1 LHVVISMLK
10 RVAQRAFAFKFT
22 PFAARQREML
32 AAQPA
37 FCQDTKGFINK
48 LSGMRNQS
56 VFGINKARVDK
67 QHAQHKLTARERV
80 ELLLDPGSF
89 REFDQLM
96 VHRCQDFGMNNE
108 HLPGDGVVTG
118 QGLINGRLAFV
129 FSMDFT
135 VYGGSLSET
144 FAQKICK
151 VMEKAMLVGAP
162 VIGLN
167 DSGGARIQEGVASL
181 AGYADIFH
189 RNVQASGW
197 VPQLSLIMGPCA
209 GGAVYS
215 PALTD
220 FIFMVKQSSNMFVTG
235 PEVVKAVTHED
246 IDKEG
251 LGGAKVHTTKSGV
264 AHLAVDNDLEG
275 IAAIRTLF
283 DFLPLSCKEKPPV
296 KKTSD
301 PSTRQIAALDNI
313 VPEDPNKPYDM
324 RTVIKLVS
332 DEEHFFE
339 IMPNYARSI
348 IVGFG
353 RMGGKTVGFVANN
366 PSALAGVLDSKSSIK
381 GARFIRFCDAFNIP
395 LVTFEDVPG
404 FLPGVHEE
412 HGGIITHGAKIL
424 YAFSEA
430 TVPKITFIT
439 RKAYGG
445 AYCVMS
451 SKHIGADYN
460 YAWPTAEIAVM
471 GAKGAC
477 EIIFRGK
484 NVEQETKKYEEKFAN
499 PLVAAQRGFIDDII
513 TPRTTRQRIIE
524 DLKALEGKKV
534 DWMPKR
540 HGNIPL

>member
-1 LHVVISMLK
+1 
-10 RVAQRAFAFKFT
+10 
-22 PFAARQREML
+22 
-32 AAQPA
+32 
-37 FCQDTKGFINK
+37 
-48 LSGMRNQS
+48 MRNQA
-56 VFGINKARVDK
+56 VFGLNKTRVEK

-80 ELLLDPGSF
+80 EVLLDAGSF
-89 REFDQLM
+89 KEFDQM
-96 VHRCQDFGMNNE
+96 VVHRCQDFGMNAE
-108 HLPGDGVVTG
+108 HLPGDGIVTG
-118 QGLINGRLAFV
+118 QGLVNGRLVFV

-144 FAQKICK
+144 FAAKICK
-151 VMEKAMLVGAP
+151 VMEKAMIVGAP

-189 RNVQASGW
+189 RNVQSSGYI
-197 VPQLSLIMGPCA
+197 PQLSLIMGPCA

-220 FIFMVKQSSNMFVTG
+220 FIFMVKNSSNMFVTG

-275 IAAIRTLF
+275 IAAIRTLL
-283 DFLPLSCKEKPPV
+283 DFLPLSAKEKPPV

-301 PSTRQIAALDNI
+301 PSDRQVAALDNI

-324 RTVIKLVS
+324 RTVIKLVC
-332 DEEHFFE
+332 DEENFFE
-339 IMPNYARSI
+339 IMPGYAKSI

-353 RMGGKTVGFVANN
+353 RMAGKTVGFVANN
-366 PSALAGVLDSKSSIK
+366 PSALAGVLDTKSSIK

-395 LVTFEDVPG
+395 LITFEDVPG

-499 PLVAAQRGFIDDII
+499 PMVAAQRGFIDDII
-513 TPRTTRQRIIE
+513 TPRTTRQRVRLTQIIE
-524 DLKALEGKKV
+524 DLKSLENKVVNWVPKK
-534 DWMPKR
+534 